1 MKYKRT
7 IQLHHVFDLFN
18 KSSHAYS
25 FIDRGVQPAAVR
37 PSRARTAA
45 GWNCIEG
52 GGLMEYAA
60 IRHFADKRYC
70 YALEKGRFLIRLET
84 KKGDVEHVALHVQD
98 KYMPLKWQD
107 TRQVYQMQAAYSDE
121 YIDYYEM
128 ELDMDV
134 VCLRYFFEIRDTAGK
149 VVFYGNHGFYD
160 ECITD
165 LDRMYDCPQTLREE
179 ELFELPQWAKNKV
192 VYQIF
197 PSRFA
202 TDKAVSEAEW
212 YQAPIG
218 HQADLKGS
226 LRGIID
232 RLDHIRHLGVDVI
245 YMTPVF
251 SSNSSHKYNIDDYYK
266 IDPSFGTEEDL
277 KELVQKAH
285 ALGMYVILDGVFNHS
300 AVDFFAFKD
309 VMEQKEQS
317 DYLDWY
323 YINDFPLV
331 MEWGKKPNYKTFSY
345 AAMMPKLNLQNKE
358 TADFVIDVA
367 LYWIRE
373 CDIDGWRL
381 DVADEIHHAFWK
393 RFRREI
399 KAVRKDALIIGEI
412 WHFAG
417 DFLEG
422 DEWDSIMNYQFYHA
436 VTDLVVTGRMCA
448 SSFVGKLNFMRGN
461 LNRKLEGY
469 LWNFIDTHDTE
480 RFLHSVGKDV
490 RKQKLAAALQLLLP
504 GMPMI
509 YYGDEVGMDGG
520 MDPDCRRGMLWD
532 PDRQDRELLGYYQAL
547 IRIRHDFPVLTEGTI
562 TEQYADD
569 DAGLI
574 YMERM
579 LNGQHI
585 VLIFHTKDGCTEI
598 PAMKGM
604 KNLVDGS
611 VFTGSLGD
619 YETAVLVN
627 GSV

>member
-37 PSRARTAA
+37 ARDGRTAA

-107 TRQVYQMQAAYSDE
+107 TRQVYQMQATYSDE

-469 LWNFIDTHDTE
+469 LWTFIGTHDTE